1 VFQFPVIYDTMTVF
15 DNLAFPLRNRGI
27 AAAEVRSRVSE
38 VAEMLELTDDLRR
51 RASGLAA
58 DEKQKVS
65 LGRGLVRSDVSAILF
80 DEPLTVVDPDLKW
93 RLRRKLKEIH
103 KRYSVTLIYV
113 THDQGEALTFADRV
127 VVMDEGSVLQE
138 GTPQE
143 LFETPTHRF
152 VGLFHRQPGNELSAL
167 PVVTGRRRGG
177 GSVRPASDRTADKG
191 SAGHGVGDRNTAE
204 SDRS

>member
-1 VFQFPVIYDTMTVF
+1 MTVF

-27 AAAEVRSRVSE
+27 AAVEIRSRVCE

-80 DEPLTVVDPDLKW
+80 DEPLTVVDPNLKW

-103 KRYSVTLIYV
+103 AFSVTLIYV

-127 VVMDEGSVLQE
+127 VVMHEGERASR
-138 GTPQE
+138 G
-143 LFETPTHRF
+143 HAA
-152 VGLFHRQPGNELSAL
+152 G
-167 PVVTGRRRGG
+167 VVRN
-177 GSVRPASDRTADKG
+177 ADRTVS
-191 SAGHGVGDRNTAE
+191 SAISSAARE
-204 SDRS
+204 